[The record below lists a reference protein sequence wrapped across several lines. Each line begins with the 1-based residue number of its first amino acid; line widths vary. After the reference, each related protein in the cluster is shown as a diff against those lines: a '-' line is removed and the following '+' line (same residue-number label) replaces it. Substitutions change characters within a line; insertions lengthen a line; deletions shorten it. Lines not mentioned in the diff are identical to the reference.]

1 MDNNYSG
8 MAVGVF
14 ELDNLVACFVALD
27 AASKAANVKIQSVE
41 RNRLKSGACVKMRG
55 SVSDVNA
62 AMEVAL
68 EAAKPLGKVVSHTV
82 IASPSE
88 DTEIALKMNYGAF
101 GLVEVVGSSNAIL
114 VIDQM
119 LKTSDVSFLTWQTK
133 CGGHATVFLTGDV
146 SAVTAAVD
154 SVKGNPPCEIVAS
167 AVISNPSEETVR
179 LAEEEAARNHFM

>member
-1 MDNNYSG
+1 
-8 MAVGVF
+8 
-14 ELDNLVACFVALD
+14 
-27 AASKAANVKIQSVE
+27 
-41 RNRLKSGACVKMRG
+41 
-55 SVSDVNA
+55 
-62 AMEVAL
+62 
-68 EAAKPLGKVVSHTV
+68 
-82 IASPSE
+82 
-88 DTEIALKMNYGAF
+88 MNYGAF

-146 SAVTAAVD
+146 SAVTAAVE

-179 LAEEEAARNHFM
+179 LAEEEAAGIILCKIDRVNERTPVGEIPHRRPYFVILPATSTSVNSLSSRTSSTAVSSLCFLITLFPPTSPSSSINSPKYFLEKMQGFPVFPLCSTHAISFSFSQK